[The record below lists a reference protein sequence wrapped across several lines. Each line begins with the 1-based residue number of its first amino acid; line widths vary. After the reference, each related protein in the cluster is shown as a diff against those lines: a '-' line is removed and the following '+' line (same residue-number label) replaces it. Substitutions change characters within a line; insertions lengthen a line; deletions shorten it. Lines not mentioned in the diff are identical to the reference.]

1 MTTLLERLREALAPD
16 YEVEREV
23 ASGGMGVVFLGH
35 DVALDRRVA
44 IKIIKPE
51 LATAAAAER
60 FVREARVLASLNHPN
75 IVPVHRAG
83 ESRGVY

>member
-51 LATAAAAER
+51 LATAAAA
-60 FVREARVLASLNHPN
+60 
-75 IVPVHRAG
+75 
-83 ESRGVY
+83 